1 MLIYCTLNAA
11 FALLGLA
18 LCGGGFFGSGSFGV
32 RALAWLL
39 SLEAGFLGA
48 FGAVYFSFRA
58 YRNKI
63 EDELRAGKYDEI
75 LQQSSKNSAGF
86 ISGETSAS
94 NTNSASF
101 GSENLGGASGD
112 DKILYSEVCGN
123 EILKSKSFS
132 DLNSGAEILNAQNS
146 KGAVNFTSGETRVE
160 NGDSHALYDETFAE
174 RAANSAADINFTRS
188 SNLDAECSRTAA
200 TKRDL
205 NSTEDNRNEISACNA
220 TALGHVADKFNMKDC
235 ATCGN
240 SHGGINDEASDS
252 SQGDIGARCDD
263 LKNAA
268 SSDLGGGVDSG
279 DRSAGTDSGNHG
291 GDADSGEPGD
301 GTDSGNRGG
310 DVDSSEPS
318 DGTSDF
324 EGGIGGARDGS
335 KDDFEG
341 ADDFESELERS
352 EVRSNFAGA
361 FFSPFKILSYAALVA
376 AIYLLAKLSLL
387 NPLAIILGVTIIP
400 LGTMIA
406 AFGGKDAR

>member
-1 MLIYCTLNAA
+1 MNRRFLLIYCALNAA

-75 LQQSSKNSAGF
+75 LQPSSKNSAGF
-86 ISGETSAS
+86 ISGETSA
-94 NTNSASF
+94 NDTNSASF
-101 GSENLGGASGD
+101 GGENQGGASD
-112 DKILYSEVCGN
+112 DDEISYSKICGG
-123 EILKSKSFS
+123 EILNSESFS
-132 DLNSGAEILNAQNS
+132 DLNSGSEISNAQNS
-146 KGAVNFTSGETRVE
+146 KGAVNFTSGATSTE
-160 NGDSHALYDETFAE
+160 NDGSCALYDETAGE
-174 RAANSAADINFTRS
+174 CAANSTTDEDTENFT
-188 SNLDAECSRTAA
+188 AEYGTTAA
-200 TKRDL
+200 GERDV
-205 NSTEDNRNEISACNA
+205 NSTKSDDKTSAYDA
-220 TALGHVADKFNMKDC
+220 TAASDKFNMNVS
-235 ATCGN
+235 ATC
-240 SHGGINDEASDS
+240 SDSYDGINDEASDS

-263 LKNAA
+263 LKGGA
-268 SSDLGGGVDSG
+268 SGDWSGGLDSG
-279 DRSAGTDSGNHG
+279 GWSYGADRSNHSGGAGN
-291 GDADSGEPGD
+291 
-301 GTDSGNRGG
+301 GNRGG
-310 DVDSSEPS
+310 DVDSGESG

-324 EGGIGGARDGS
+324 GGGIGGARDGS
-335 KDDFEG
+335 NDDFEG
-341 ADDFESELERS
+341 ADGSADDWDER
-352 EVRSNFAGA
+352 ERGKVRSNFAGA